1 MLSIQLKV
9 DVVAFSHESRAVLV
23 LGECCPAPHYVM
35 NYPAIS
41 LLFQHH
47 LAWLVDSSRN
57 LSQHSNQHN
66 HHYTVL
72 PYSPSSSSLTM
83 SLTPD
88 PKILQRCVELARE
101 ALEAGD
107 DPFGSVLV
115 SGDGKIIREDRN
127 RVNTG
132 ENGDGKRDGTLH
144 PEFTLARWAQ
154 LNLSAGERAKA
165 SVYTSGEHCPMCAAA
180 HAWVGLGPIVYVS
193 SSAQFAGWLEEFGL
207 KAGAKVKTLPIN
219 DVAPS
224 IAVQGPIPGLDEEVK
239 ALHKRRFQ
247 KSS

>member
-1 MLSIQLKV
+1 M
-9 DVVAFSHESRAVLV
+9 A
-23 LGECCPAPHYVM
+23 
-35 NYPAIS
+35 
-41 LLFQHH
+41 
-47 LAWLVDSSRN
+47 
-57 LSQHSNQHN
+57 
-66 HHYTVL
+66 
-72 PYSPSSSSLTM
+72 
-83 SLTPD
+83 LTPD
-88 PKILQRCVELARE
+88 PTILQRCVELARE

-193 SSAQFAGWLEEFGL
+193 SSAQFSGWLEEFGL
-207 KAGAKVKTLPIN
+207 KAGAKVKPLPIN

>member
-1 MLSIQLKV
+1 
-9 DVVAFSHESRAVLV
+9 
-23 LGECCPAPHYVM
+23 
-35 NYPAIS
+35 
-41 LLFQHH
+41 
-47 LAWLVDSSRN
+47 
-57 LSQHSNQHN
+57 
-66 HHYTVL
+66 
-72 PYSPSSSSLTM
+72 M

-115 SGDGKIIREDRN
+115 GADGKIIREDRN

-154 LNLSAGERAKA
+154 LNLSAEERAKA

-193 SSAQFAGWLEEFGL
+193 SGAQFAGWLKEFGL
-207 KAGAKVKTLPIN
+207 GAGGKVKPLPIN
-219 DVAPS
+219 DVAPN
-224 IAVQGPIPGLDEEVK
+224 IRVQGPISGLDEEVK
-239 ALHKRRFQ
+239 ALHKRRFE